1 MVLTGELSTH
11 VPGPR
16 RKNLLIAGV
25 VAAAVLAAA
34 LWVIVTQFNERPPWA
49 QNVGYEAG
57 FYRGQQIRKMDRT
70 GDKVKEAVAGGC
82 EQWVADG
89 GKKADDAPQSWV
101 RGCLDAVRGLPSNP
115 NEA

>member
-16 RKNLLIAGV
+16 RRNLLIAAV

-34 LWVIVTQFNERPPWA
+34 TWVLIARFNERPPWA

-57 FYRGQQIRKMDRT
+57 YYRGQQIRKTDRT

-82 EQWVADG
+82 ASAVADG
-89 GKKADDAPQSWV
+89 GKKADDAPEAWV
-101 RGCLDAVRGLPSNP
+101 RGCLDAVRGKPSNP
-115 NEA
+115 NGA